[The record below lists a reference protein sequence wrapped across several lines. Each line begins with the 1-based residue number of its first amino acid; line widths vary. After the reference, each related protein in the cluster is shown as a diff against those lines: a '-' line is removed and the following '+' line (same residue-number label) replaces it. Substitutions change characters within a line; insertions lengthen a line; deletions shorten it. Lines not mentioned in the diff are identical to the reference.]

1 MTVEITDTPFATFD
15 KISMNCMGPLPFKEN
30 GDKHILSYE
39 EQLFKYRTDIPIRDQ
54 EVETIP
60 RALVDNVVAV
70 FGSPGS
76 ILTNCASKFTGEFM

>member
-1 MTVEITDTPFATFD
+1 MAVEITDTPFAILD
-15 KISMNCMGPLPFKEN
+15 KISMDCMGPLPFKEN
-30 GDKHILSYE
+30 GDKHILLYK
-39 EQLFKYRTDIPIRDQ
+39 EQLFKYRTDISVRDQ

-76 ILTNCASKFTGEFM
+76 ILKHCASKFTGEVM